1 VLLAAVAALWQAT
14 NAAAANCGGNSEIVT
29 DRPDVTNS
37 SVVVPLSALQ
47 SENGV
52 DLISGKGAQVLT
64 GTNSRLRL
72 GVSSCFEVLV
82 DLPAYSALLGGP
94 ADSGLSIVIPALKW
108 QISPVPGKFDLSAV
122 AGVGLP
128 IGGSV
133 ISGPGVQPYLQFPWS
148 VELSERWSISGMVT
162 ALFKPSSPD
171 DKMSTEHTFA
181 LEREIGERGFVF
193 VEYVSDHSS
202 NTGESRQINSG
213 AGYRVTPTQQ
223 VDFHFALGINREAP
237 DFVVGIG
244 YSVRTDSLF
253 TRAR

>member
-1 VLLAAVAALWQAT
+1 MDMAFLSMTARIKASLTHLQLTNCSCIFTTLPRPQNWRRTHSRVCSWMLLAAVAAWWQAA
-14 NAAAANCGGNSEIVT
+14 NAAAATCGGNSEIVT

-37 SVVVPLSALQ
+37 SVVVPLGALQ

-82 DLPAYSALLGGP
+82 DLPAYSALLSGL
-94 ADSGLSIVIPALKW
+94 AESGLSNVTPALKW
-108 QISPVPGKFDLSAV
+108 QISPVPGKFDLSVV

-148 VELSERWSISGMVT
+148 VEYGT
-162 ALFKPSSPD
+162 A
-171 DKMSTEHTFA
+171 
-181 LEREIGERGFVF
+181 
-193 VEYVSDHSS
+193 
-202 NTGESRQINSG
+202 
-213 AGYRVTPTQQ
+213 
-223 VDFHFALGINREAP
+223 
-237 DFVVGIG
+237 
-244 YSVRTDSLF
+244 
-253 TRAR
+253 